1 MILPYIYDVDI
12 SQPLLPTVL
21 QPMMV
26 TGDKLANRIGVRLK
40 NGAQPYTPDGS
51 CRGYV
56 LRADGATVP
65 ILNGVVNGNEMY
77 IDLPEAAYAVQG
89 SVVISIVCVTGTSIT
104 TVFLGSGTVNRSQ
117 TDVVI
122 DPGTVI
128 DDISTLIQEIETAVA
143 SIPEDYSTLS
153 GMVDALTHVDLSIS
167 GKYIASTG
175 VETANS
181 DYSCTDYIPVNS
193 DSVLILD
200 GFWTGTGA
208 YAYTFYD
215 SSKAKIS
222 GANSITSRTVVDT
235 IPSGAAYVRFSS
247 RTSQGETPVAY
258 VSNHVVEEMLTLSG
272 RVDAAQELAANAMQG
287 IASVFAP
294 TAAYSA
300 GDYVWYLGVLYRFT
314 TDHVAGAWTGTDAEE
329 VKIGAEVADLKS
341 AIGLVYNGE
350 VQTSDFIQGK
360 YANGVWAESTSRCT
374 IRKPFN
380 VESGTIFS
388 VDGNFENI
396 KYGVAVVHDDGTI
409 YDSGWRNYNSSV
421 IVQKRGK
428 AYINFAKENG
438 TDAITPSDIT
448 ASVKVT
454 TPINNNY
461 TGLLEMMNFW
471 HTPIAFS
478 PKGSY
483 KNAVSGVRFIYEN
496 GFFMMSGKATLSGTI
511 RLTKEFDIGV
521 GSDYIATFAD
531 GIHLKPN
538 TKYRIISKLYN
549 GARIANG
556 QRYGVTV
563 SVYSIGGVNN
573 IGTFTFDDT
582 TLTNDFVA
590 PNTGIVNICFYIN
603 NGSEYTDCRG
613 FVVLEE
619 AEESIALKEYYE
631 SEADDTISKVRQIN
645 NEPALVFPCVT
656 DIHRYKASVQTF
668 EDMINNMK
676 HIAKN
681 VRCDFVLN
689 TGDTI
694 EGDQQQDTSLG
705 QAYDCIS
712 AFTSIGEPFFYVEGN
727 HDNNPYIS
735 SGALVF
741 DLKQVYGGFFTS
753 TKNVIFNVNENGTD
767 YYFDFPVLGVRFISI
782 NSCNPTIAVNYGFG
796 TTTAEWLEQALNTE
810 HTIILASHVSPIKEH
825 VWNNI
830 NPGNADA
837 VRSVLSGF
845 VNGGGK
851 LIIITGH
858 SHIDA
863 EFVNPYIEV
872 TNVCQKFEKAD
883 ITSSGY
889 TVMSGMI
896 DGLRNPDRTAN
907 TYTADAWTVCVYK
920 PVSNELDMLRFG
932 AGVDR
937 YIHCTPVS
945 SGALTTR
952 FDSATWSTSDSSVA
966 TVANGVVTVVRSG
979 RCAIVAKDS
988 TGNIE
993 VWVAES

>member
-1 MILPYIYDVDI
+1 MILTHIYDVDI
-12 SQPLLPTVL
+12 SQPLLPTIL

-65 ILNGVVNGNEMY
+65 IVNGVVNGNEMY

-89 SVVISIVCVTGTSIT
+89 SVVISIVCVTSTAIT
-104 TVFLGSGTVNRSQ
+104 TVFLGSGSVNRSQ

-153 GMVDALTHVDLSIS
+153 GMADALTHVDLSIS

-208 YAYTFYD
+208 YAYMFYTAA
-215 SSKAKIS
+215 KEKIS
-222 GANSITSRTVVDT
+222 GANSITSRTVVTT
-235 IPSGAAYVRFSS
+235 IPSTAAYVRFSS

-258 VSNHVVEEMLTLSG
+258 VSNHVVQDVANLKPRM
-272 RVDAAQELAANAMQG
+272 AAAEADVAENNEL
-287 IASVFAP
+287 IS
-294 TAAYSA
+294 S
-300 GDYVWYLGVLYRFT
+300 L
-314 TDHVAGAWTGTDAEE
+314 
-329 VKIGAEVADLKS
+329 
-341 AIGLVYNGE
+341 YNGE

-360 YANGVWAESTSRCT
+360 YANGVWAESASRCT

-438 TDAITPSDIT
+438 TDEITPSDIT

-483 KNAVSGVRFIYEN
+483 KNTVSGVRFIYEN

-603 NGSEYTDCRG
+603 NGSEYADCRG

-619 AEESIALKEYYE
+619 TEESNDIKEYYE
-631 SEADDTISKVRQIN
+631 AEADDTVGKVRQIN

-668 EDMINNMK
+668 ADMINNMK

-681 VRCDFVLN
+681 VKCDFVLN

-694 EGDQQQDTSLG
+694 EGDQQQETSLG

-741 DLKQVYGGFFTS
+741 NLKQVYGGFFTS

-883 ITSSGY
+883 ITSSAY
-889 TVMSGMI
+889 AVMSGMI

-945 SGALTTR
+945 SGTLTTR

-966 TVANGVVTVVRSG
+966 TVANGVVTVVGSG

-993 VWVAES
+993 VWVVES